1 MLYLWIVILPKKE
14 LCLLPHLFIQVIYI
28 NSVLL
33 DIYFILWIIIQYY
46 QLLYYSHSLGFGF
59 WNSFSLAPFSFWH
72 APILFHALPVFLS
85 PYLEPWVHS
94 DTSFSILNTISLILS
109 FSLSS
114 FVIFFPQT
122 LRNQHYLHNWHYLQ
136 YIHLFVVTELLN
148 CTPVKTRF
156 IVLVQF
162 LYSICVWF
170 CFGLALHCLV
180 RTLFSKLVG
189 LNFFF
194 FIPRTL
200 QCGCLIHL

>member
-1 MLYLWIVILPKKE
+1 MLYLWIVTLLKKE

-46 QLLYYSHSLGFGF
+46 QLLYYSYSLGFGF

-94 DTSFSILNTISLILS
+94 DTSFSILNTIWLILS
-109 FSLSS
+109 FSFSS

-122 LRNQHYLHNWHYLQ
+122 LRNQGWHYLQ

-148 CTPVKTRF
+148 YTPVKTRF
-156 IVLVQF
+156 IVLVHF

-170 CFGLALHCLV
+170 CFCLALHCLV
-180 RTLFSKLVG
+180 RILFSMLVG

-194 FIPRTL
+194 FLPCTL
-200 QCGCLIHL
+200 HCGCLIHL